1 MLRCQTN
8 TDLSEL
14 CQGWALPKPAA
25 GPPQLPLEAYGGV
38 IKGSPFLSSLQVGM
52 LKH

>member
-25 GPPQLPLEAYGGV
+25 GPPQLPLEAYRGV
-38 IKGSPFLSSLQVGM
+38 IREALFLAAYR
-52 LKH
+52 